1 MSDTTYSY
9 PSTPPPQET
18 PAPPPTPAT
27 PLSSATSIEKFT
39 FTERQGDLFTDAPP
53 TDALA
58 HCVSQDLRM
67 GKGIAYMFKKKY
79 DGLNELKAQQCKVG
93 QVAYLQRD
101 NRHIFYLI
109 TKYYVYDKPDRKDF
123 ETSLMGLRRL
133 CEQLGVRGLSVP
145 RIGTG
150 LDGLS
155 LSFVKNAINEAFE
168 GSNIKVTMFYL

>member
-1 MSDTTYSY
+1 MSNLQETTDSY

-27 PLSSATSIEKFT
+27 PSSLEKFT
-39 FTERQGDLFTDAPP
+39 FTERQGDLFVDASL

-67 GKGIAYMFKKKY
+67 GKGIADIFKKKY
-79 DGLNELKAQQCKVG
+79 GGLSELKAQQRKVG

-101 NRHIFYLI
+101 DRYIFYLI
-109 TKYYVYDKPDRKDF
+109 TKYGVYDKPAHDDF
-123 ETSLMGLRRL
+123 ENSLVELRRL
-133 CEQLGVRGLSVP
+133 CEQLGVKGLSVP

-155 LSFVKNAINEAFE
+155 LNFVKDAINRAFD
-168 GSNIKVTMFYL
+168 GSNIRVTMFYL

>member
-1 MSDTTYSY
+1 MSSY

-27 PLSSATSIEKFT
+27 PSSSLEKFVLK
-39 FTERQGDLFTDAPP
+39 EQQGDLFRDAPS

-58 HCVSQDLRM
+58 HCVSRDLRM
-67 GKGIAYMFKKKY
+67 GKGIADIFKRKY
-79 DGLNELKAQQCKVG
+79 GGLSVLKAQKCNVG

-101 NRHIFYLI
+101 NRYIFYLI
-109 TKYYVYDKPDRKDF
+109 TKNIVYDKPTHDNF
-123 ETSLMGLRRL
+123 EKSLFELRRM
-133 CEQLGVRGLSVP
+133 CDKFGVKGLSIP

-150 LDGLS
+150 LDGLT
-155 LSFVKNAINEAFE
+155 LEFVKDAINKAFE

>member
-27 PLSSATSIEKFT
+27 PLSSTTSVEKFT
-39 FTERQGDLFTDAPP
+39 LTERQGDLFTDAPP

-67 GKGIAYMFKKKY
+67 GK
-79 DGLNELKAQQCKVG
+79 E
-93 QVAYLQRD
+93 
-101 NRHIFYLI
+101 
-109 TKYYVYDKPDRKDF
+109 F
-123 ETSLMGLRRL
+123 ETSLVELRKL
-133 CEQLGVRGLSVP
+133 CEQLSVRGLSIP

-155 LSFVKNAINEAFE
+155 LSYVKDAIKEAFE
-168 GSNIKVTMFYL
+168 GSNVKVTMFYL